1 MLRLERK
8 EGVRRQHVGVEG
20 ETVLFGMTVIQSL
33 VSLGLRLHALRL
45 CLVCVVDV
53 RVCLR
58 SSVGIL
64 MKRWI

>member
-20 ETVLFGMTVIQSL
+20 ETVLLTRQCFSL
-33 VSLGLRLHALRL
+33 IRFVTTRAALV
-45 CLVCVVDV
+45 LVCVVDV
-53 RVCLR
+53 RVCMR

-64 MKRWI
+64 MKR

>member
-20 ETVLFGMTVIQSL
+20 ETVFLTRQCSSVIGFATTRSAL
-33 VSLGLRLHALRL
+33 VFRVRGKA
-45 CLVCVVDV
+45 

-58 SSVGIL
+58 SPVEIL